1 MYRLKPYF
9 HFFELCLQFFKKH
22 QSISATILGVTSFFL
37 VFAFFSASANAQ
49 GPNDSLKGIQDHYM
63 SVVQQ
68 VPYSV
73 EVCKKV
79 RVSGDKT
86 SDTLTGAII
95 GGIIGNNVT
104 RDLPDGGTAGA
115 ILGGILGHMN
125 SDARSE
131 IKKVCNIETRYEEVQ
146 KEVYSHST
154 ITFWS
159 GGKQYTLRFKK

>member
-1 MYRLKPYF
+1 MHSLKPYF

-22 QSISATILGVTSFFL
+22 QSISATILGLTSFFL
-37 VFAFFSASANAQ
+37 VFAFFSASAKAD
-49 GPNDSLKGIQDHYM
+49 GNDSLKNIEHHFL
-63 SVVQQ
+63 SVVEQT
-68 VPYSV
+68 PYQV

>member
-1 MYRLKPYF
+1 MNSLKPYF
-9 HFFELCLQFFKKH
+9 HFFELSYQFLKKH
-22 QSISATILGVTSFFL
+22 QSISATILAVTSFFL
-37 VFAFFSASANAQ
+37 VFAFFSASAKAD
-49 GPNDSLKGIQDHYM
+49 GNDSLKNIEHHFL
-63 SVVQQ
+63 SVVEQT
-68 VPYSV
+68 PYQV
-73 EVCKKV
+73 EVCKKA
-79 RVSGDKT
+79 RVDADKT
-86 SDTLTGAII
+86 GDTLTGAII

-104 RDLPDGGTAGA
+104 KDLPDGGTAGA

-125 SDARSE
+125 SDAKSE

>member
-1 MYRLKPYF
+1 MNSLKPYF
-9 HFFELCLQFFKKH
+9 HFFEVSFQFLKKH
-22 QSISATILGVTSFFL
+22 QSISATILAVTSFFL
-37 VFAFFSASANAQ
+37 VFTFFSASAKAD
-49 GPNDSLKGIQDHYM
+49 GNDSLKYIEHLFL
-63 SVVQQ
+63 SVIEQS
-68 VPYSV
+68 PYSV

-79 RVSGDKT
+79 RVDGDKT
-86 SDTLTGAII
+86 GDTLTGAII

-104 RDLPDGGTAGA
+104 KDLPDGGTAGA

-125 SDARSE
+125 SDAKSGTKR
-131 IKKVCNIETRYEEVQ
+131 VCNIETRYEEVQ

>member
-9 HFFELCLQFFKKH
+9 HFFELCFQFFKRH
-22 QSISATILGVTSFFL
+22 QSISATIMAVTSFFL
-37 VFAFFSASANAQ
+37 IFLFFSSTAKAD
-49 GPNDSLKGIQDHYM
+49 GNDTLKNIRDYYK
-63 SVVQQ
+63 VVIEQQ
-68 VPYSV
+68 PYSV
-73 EVCKKV
+73 EVCKNVK
-79 RVSGDKT
+79 VSGDK
-86 SDTLTGAII
+86 SGDTLTGAII

-104 RDLPDGGTAGA
+104 KDLPDGGTAGA

-146 KEVYSHST
+146 KKIYSHST

-159 GGKQYTLRFKK
+159 GGKRYTLRFKK

>member
-1 MYRLKPYF
+1 M
-9 HFFELCLQFFKKH
+9 KKLF
-22 QSISATILGVTSFFL
+22 IPLIFL
-37 VFAFFSASANAQ
+37 SGAAFADT
-49 GPNDSLKGIQDHYM
+49 NDSLKGIKDYYKII
-63 SVVQQ
+63 VEQ

-73 EVCKKV
+73 EVCKNVK
-79 RVSGDKT
+79 VSGDKT
-86 SDTLTGAII
+86 GDTLTGAII

-104 RDLPDGGTAGA
+104 KDLPDGGTAGA

-146 KEVYSHST
+146 KQVYSHST

>member
-1 MYRLKPYF
+1 M
-9 HFFELCLQFFKKH
+9 
-22 QSISATILGVTSFFL
+22 TS
-37 VFAFFSASANAQ
+37 
-49 GPNDSLKGIQDHYM
+49 
-63 SVVQQ
+63 
-68 VPYSV
+68 
-73 EVCKKV
+73 
-79 RVSGDKT
+79 
-86 SDTLTGAII
+86 AII

-104 RDLPDGGTAGA
+104 RDLPDDRTAGA

-131 IKKVCNIETRYEEVQ
+131 FIKKVCNIETRYEEVQ

>member
-1 MYRLKPYF
+1 MVVFSDEDPL
-9 HFFELCLQFFKKH
+9 
-22 QSISATILGVTSFFL
+22 ILAKSPFL
-37 VFAFFSASANAQ
+37 PDNT
-49 GPNDSLKGIQDHYM
+49 L
-63 SVVQQ
+63 VQ
-68 VPYSV
+68 Y
-73 EVCKKV
+73 K

>member
-1 MYRLKPYF
+1 MNSLKPYF
-9 HFFELCLQFFKKH
+9 HFFELSYQFFKKH
-22 QSISATILGVTSFFL
+22 QSISATILALTSFFL
-37 VFAFFSASANAQ
+37 VFTFFSASAKAD
-49 GPNDSLKGIQDHYM
+49 GNDSLKNIEHHFL
-63 SVVQQ
+63 SVIEQT
-68 VPYSV
+68 PYSV

>member
-9 HFFELCLQFFKKH
+9 HFFELSYQFFKKH
-22 QSISATILGVTSFFL
+22 QSISATIIGVTSFFL
-37 VFAFFSASANAQ
+37 LFTFFSANAKAD
-49 GPNDSLKGIQDHYM
+49 GNDSLKNIEHHFL
-63 SVVQQ
+63 SVVEKT
-68 VPYSV
+68 PYQV

-79 RVSGDKT
+79 KVDGDKT

-125 SDARSE
+125 SDAKSE
-131 IKKVCNIETRYEEVQ
+131 IKKVCNIETRYEEIQ
-146 KEVYSHST
+146 KKIYSHST

-159 GGKQYTLRFKK
+159 GGKQYTLKFKK

>member
-9 HFFELCLQFFKKH
+9 HFFELSYQFFKKH
-22 QSISATILGVTSFFL
+22 QSISATIIGVTSFFL
-37 VFAFFSASANAQ
+37 LFTFFSANAKAD
-49 GPNDSLKGIQDHYM
+49 GNDSLKNIEHHFL
-63 SVVQQ
+63 SVVEKT
-68 VPYSV
+68 PYQV

-79 RVSGDKT
+79 KVDGDKT

-104 RDLPDGGTAGA
+104 KDLPDGGTAGA

-125 SDARSE
+125 SDAKSGTKR
-131 IKKVCNIETRYEEVQ
+131 VCNIETRYEEVQ
-146 KEVYSHST
+146 KKIYSHST

-159 GGKQYTLRFKK
+159 GGKRYTLRFKK

>member
-1 MYRLKPYF
+1 MHSLKPYF

-37 VFAFFSASANAQ
+37 VFTFFSASAKAD
-49 GPNDSLKGIQDHYM
+49 GNDSLKNIEHHFL
-63 SVVQQ
+63 SVIEQT
-68 VPYSV
+68 PYSV
-73 EVCKKV
+73 EVCKNV
-79 RVSGDKT
+79 RVNGDKT
-86 SDTLTGAII
+86 GDTLTGAII

-104 RDLPDGGTAGA
+104 KDLPDGGTAGA

-125 SDARSE
+125 SDAKSGTKR
-131 IKKVCNIETRYEEVQ
+131 VCNIETRYEEVQ
-146 KEVYSHST
+146 KQIYSHST

>member
-1 MYRLKPYF
+1 MHSLKPYF

-22 QSISATILGVTSFFL
+22 QSISATTILGLTSFFL
-37 VFAFFSASANAQ
+37 VFAFFAASAKAD
-49 GPNDSLKGIQDHYM
+49 GNDSLKNIEHHFL
-63 SVVQQ
+63 SVVEQT
-68 VPYSV
+68 PYLV

-79 RVSGDKT
+79 RVDGDKT

>member
-1 MYRLKPYF
+1 MNSLKPYF
-9 HFFELCLQFFKKH
+9 HFFEVSFQFLKKH
-22 QSISATILGVTSFFL
+22 QSISATILAVTSFFL
-37 VFAFFSASANAQ
+37 VFTFFSASAKAD
-49 GPNDSLKGIQDHYM
+49 GNDSLKNIEHHFL
-63 SVVQQ
+63 SVVEKT
-68 VPYSV
+68 PYQV

-79 RVSGDKT
+79 KVDRDKT

-104 RDLPDGGTAGA
+104 KDLPDGGTAGA

-125 SDARSE
+125 SDAKSE

-146 KEVYSHST
+146 KKIYSHST

-159 GGKQYTLRFKK
+159 GGKQYTLKFKK